1 MLEKMDGIIIK
12 TQDYG
17 ETHKIITIFS
27 KKLGKFSAIARGAK
41 KPKSRMAAVTQ
52 PFIYAQFF
60 VYVNSGLSTIQQG
73 EVIYSFRSIREDII
87 KTAYTAYIT
96 ELTDKLTD
104 FQTPDIYIY
113 DQLYQTMNW
122 ISENE
127 DVDIPIMMYELKLF
141 KKGGFAPIVDRC
153 VHCGNKDTIA
163 AFSIAEGG
171 LLCNR
176 CRHLDQEAISIPSS
190 VAKLLYMFSSVDLE
204 RVGSIS
210 VKTKNKHLLRRI
222 LDAYYDQYGGYFLK
236 SRNVLNQLE
245 LFRYENSY

>member
-17 ETHKIITIFS
+17 ETHKIVTIFS
-27 KKLGKFSAIARGAK
+27 KKLGKFSAIAREAK

-52 PFIYAQFF
+52 PFIYGQFF

-73 EVIYSFRSIREDII
+73 EVIYSFRAIREDII

-113 DQLYQTMNW
+113 EQLYQTMNW
-122 ISENE
+122 IAENE

-141 KKGGFAPIVDRC
+141 KKGGFAPTVDRC
-153 VHCGNKDTIA
+153 VNCGNKQATS

-176 CRHLDQEAISIPSS
+176 CRHLDHEAIALPES
-190 VAKLLYMFSSVDLE
+190 VAKLLYVFASIELE
-204 RVGSIS
+204 RVGSVSIK
-210 VKTKNKHLLRRI
+210 VKNRNLLRKI

-236 SRNVLNQLE
+236 SRKVLNQLDA
-245 LFRYENSY
+245 LR

>member
-17 ETHKIITIFS
+17 ETNKIVTIFS

-52 PFIYAQFF
+52 PFIYGTFF

-73 EVIYSFRSIREDII
+73 EVVYSFRPIREDII
-87 KTAYTAYIT
+87 KTAYTAYIA

-122 ISENE
+122 IAENE
-127 DVDIPIMMYELKLF
+127 DVDIPVMMYELKLF
-141 KKGGFAPIVDRC
+141 TKGGFAPTVDRC
-153 VHCGNKDTIA
+153 VNCGNRETIS

-176 CRHLDQEAISIPSS
+176 CRHLDHEAISIPSS
-190 VAKLLYMFSSVDLE
+190 VAKLLYVFQRIELE

-210 VKTKNKHLLRRI
+210 VKAENRNLIRKI

-236 SRNVLNQLE
+236 SRKVLNQLD
-245 LFRYENSY
+245 LLR